1 MGFGVGQV
9 GFAEW
14 CCGCFG
20 SRDCVRAHRGLRLG
34 AWGLVWGLGGFVRA
48 GFGLGWEG
56 FWVEA
61 DGFWGVDFVFGE
73 GQLGF
78 GGLVGYTGARGV
90 VFGDQG
96 FLFVVGRADFGLGRA
111 WTSWFWAWVR

>member
-1 MGFGVGQV
+1 M
-9 GFAEW
+9 
-14 CCGCFG
+14 
-20 SRDCVRAHRGLRLG
+20 
-34 AWGLVWGLGGFVRA
+34 RA

-78 GGLVGYTGARGV
+78 VVWCVRFWGLVDCTGTWGV

-111 WTSWFWAWVR
+111 WASWFWVFGIGLGNVLGLGHGLGECVALGHCGLGLRVWGVV

>member
-1 MGFGVGQV
+1 M
-9 GFAEW
+9 
-14 CCGCFG
+14 
-20 SRDCVRAHRGLRLG
+20 RT
-34 AWGLVWGLGGFVRA
+34 

-61 DGFWGVDFVFGE
+61 DGFWSVDFVFSE

-78 GGLVGYTGARGV
+78 AECCVGSGGLVGYTGARGV

-96 FLFVVGRADFGLGRA
+96 FLFVVGRADFGFGRA
-111 WTSWFWAWVR
+111 